1 MLVLYETAAG
11 YALFKLLDDNQLDD
25 VDAIWDNF
33 KTPAKANENL
43 QLVAFKSF
51 KTTADAL
58 ENIKE
63 ISENKIHKDL
73 LKFLKSKAT
82 QNEKLAVGEPK
93 LGTAIKDALSIKCVQ
108 NSSVNELMRVIRSH
122 LDSLLGDHKAEL
134 DAMNLALAHSLGRYK
149 VKFNPEKIDTMIVQ
163 AVSLLDDLDKELNNY
178 AMRLREWYGWHFPE
192 IGKIIP
198 DHAAFA
204 KTVKAIGMKENA
216 ANVDLSEILP
226 EELIEKVK
234 EEAEISMGTEL
245 SQLDVVLISQLCDQV
260 IEMYE
265 YRSQLS
271 EYLKNRMNA
280 LAPNLTVLLGELI
293 GARLVARAGSLVNLA
308 KYPASTVQVLGA
320 EKALFRAIKTKRD
333 TPKYGIIY
341 HAQLI
346 AQAGTKLKGKM
357 ARKLATKISLS
368 TRVDALSDESVGNS
382 VGLEARA
389 YLERQLKHEEQPSNK
404 RVGQKNIKKDAN
416 YKFKSEV
423 MEYDQSADTT
433 IKTAKRKKF
442 DDEEDTP
449 AKKVKTEPTGSSK
462 KKVKQEASDEEEEE
476 AQPVKKEKTED
487 KKKKKV
493 VVKQES
499 SEDSD

>member
-11 YALFKLLDDNQLDD
+11 YALFKLLDDNKLED
-25 VDAIWDNF
+25 VDGIWDHF
-33 KTPAKANENL
+33 KSAESASENL
-43 QLVAFKSF
+43 QLVSFKRF

-63 ISENKIHKDL
+63 ISENKVSKDL
-73 LKFLKSKAT
+73 KKLLKSKAT
-82 QNEKLAVGEPK
+82 ENEKLAVGDAK
-93 LGTAIKDALSIKCVQ
+93 LGTAIKESLSIKCVQ
-108 NSSVNELMRVIRSH
+108 NNSTNELMRVIRSH
-122 LDSLLGDHKAEL
+122 LDSLLGEYKTEL
-134 DAMNLALAHSLGRYK
+134 DAMNLALSHSLGRYK

-192 IGKIIP
+192 IGKIIS

-216 ANVDLSEILP
+216 INTDLSEILP
-226 EELIEKVK
+226 EDLSEKVK

-245 SQLDVVLISQLCDQV
+245 SELDVVLISQLCDQV

-265 YRSQLS
+265 YRTQLN

-346 AQAGTKLKGKM
+346 SQASTKLKGKM

-368 TRVDALSDESVGNS
+368 TRVDALSDEAVGNS
-382 VGLEARA
+382 VGLEART
-389 YLERQLKHEEQPSNK
+389 YLEKQLKQEEQPTTK
-404 RVGQKNIKKDAN
+404 RLGQKSFKKDSN
-416 YKFKSEV
+416 YKFKSDV
-423 MEYDQSADTT
+423 MEYDASADTT
-433 IKTAKRKKF
+433 VAAGKRKTF
-442 DDEEDTP
+442 DE
-449 AKKVKTEPTGSSK
+449 
-462 KKVKQEASDEEEEE
+462 DEEEEE
-476 AQPVKKEKTED
+476 KPAKKPKIEEGHSSPEKS
-487 KKKKKV
+487 KKKKV
-493 VVKQES
+493 KEE
-499 SEDSD
+499 EDSDSD